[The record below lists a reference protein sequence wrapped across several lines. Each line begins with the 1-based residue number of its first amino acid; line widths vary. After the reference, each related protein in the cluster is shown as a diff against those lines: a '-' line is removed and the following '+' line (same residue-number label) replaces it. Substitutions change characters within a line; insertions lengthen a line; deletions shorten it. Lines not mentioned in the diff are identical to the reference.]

1 MAKFLPGKKINVLLT
16 ERQTK
21 KYLLLPIIALLYFQS
36 NIGLQIRMPTQLTLN
51 KSILEGA
58 NYIMINYFIVHYV
71 PFRSKQMGY
80 RSFWYESIARSEK
93 QDIFKDICDVCFLYF
108 KLTNCV
114 FKELCS
120 FLFRHIIHG
129 KYEKNVFH
137 RYWLLLS
144 K

>member
-93 QDIFKDICDVCFLYF
+93 QDKDICDICFLYF

-114 FKELCS
+114 FKGTL
-120 FLFRHIIHG
+120 FLS
-129 KYEKNVFH
+129 
-137 RYWLLLS
+137 LS
-144 K
+144 THNPRKIWKKCGSSILVIA